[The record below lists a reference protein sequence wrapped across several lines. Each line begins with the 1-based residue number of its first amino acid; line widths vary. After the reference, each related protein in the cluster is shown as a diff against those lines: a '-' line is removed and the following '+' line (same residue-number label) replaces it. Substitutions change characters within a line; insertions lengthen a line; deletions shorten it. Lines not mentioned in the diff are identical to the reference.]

1 MIARIFETLMYLKIK
16 KLHTFSYAKLLQKT
30 KMNKVKQIFFSIFS
44 VEKMAEVSFI
54 ALDVTNY
61 IPVAKVR

>member
-1 MIARIFETLMYLKIK
+1 
-16 KLHTFSYAKLLQKT
+16 
-30 KMNKVKQIFFSIFS
+30 MNKVKQIFFSIFS